1 MRTVIMGGTSGI
13 GLATAEGLAAS
24 GADVIVTGRD
34 PEKLDA
40 VKDRVSGAEQVDGTS
55 GSDVAAFFDRIGSF
69 DHLVL
74 ALSQGQIGL
83 GPIREISAADVRAA
97 FDGKVFPYLFAIQRA
112 PVTGSITLISAAS
125 ARAATPGTV
134 ALAAANGA
142 IERMVPPLATELSPV
157 RVNAVSPGVIDTPWW
172 SFLPDEQ
179 RQAQFAAAADG
190 VPVNRVGRPD
200 DVADAIRYLIEAT
213 FVTGQVVPVDGG
225 YSMG

>member
-40 VKDRVSGAEQVDGTS
+40 VKDRVSSAEQVDGTS
-55 GSDVAAFFDRIGSF
+55 DSDVAAFFDRIGSF

-83 GPIREISAADVRAA
+83 GPIREVSAADVRAA
-97 FDGKVFPYLFAIQRA
+97 FDGKVFPYLFAIQCA